1 MNKMEDIFSKNMKNT
16 TVGIVLATILT
27 GLSYLIANWA
37 GWADLAAINYLE
49 AFAVFTSYVCTWLC
63 VHQTRWNYPIGI
75 VTTFA
80 YSILFWQFELYAL
93 SLFNLYLV
101 FSLAFGYWRWKS
113 DDETIPVTF
122 VDKPWW
128 LGYAALAAI
137 IYGLLW
143 IINTTLGNEMGL
155 VDVGLAVA
163 SGVAQF
169 LLDNKKLESWGF
181 WIVINVFSI
190 YLYFTSGLYIVAFQY
205 VFFLL
210 NAFFGAYMWWKSY
223 EKNNEVDN
231 FDEELQELTFPDR
244 PLMPQQMAVFD

>member
-1 MNKMEDIFSKNMKNT
+1 MNETLKTNVKNT
-16 TVGIVLATILT
+16 SIGVAIATLLT
-27 GLSYLIANWA
+27 SLSYLIADRF
-37 GWADLAAINYLE
+37 GWANIAEMNYLE

-113 DDETIPVTF
+113 DEETIPVTF

-143 IINTTLGNEMGL
+143 VINTALGNEMGL

-169 LLDNKKLESWGF
+169 LLDNKKLESWAF

-190 YLYFTSGLYIVAFQY
+190 WLYFNSGLYIVAFQY
-205 VFFLL
+205 LFFLA

-223 EKNNEVDN
+223 EKDHEPDN
-231 FDEELQELTFPDR
+231 FDEEMQKLVFPNHAVI
-244 PLMPQQMAVFD
+244 PQRIAEFD